1 MGEGILISREVFI
14 YDADHHPII
23 NASGEQLNLPRPVVI
38 GNHVWIGLK
47 CTLLR
52 GSKIGDGAV
61 IAANSLVGGKIKAG
75 TMASGN
81 PARSYSE
88 IIWKG

>member
-23 NASGEQLNLPRPVVI
+23 NSSGEQLNPPRPVVI

-52 GSKIGDGAV
+52 GSKIGDGAM

-88 IIWKG
+88 ILWKG